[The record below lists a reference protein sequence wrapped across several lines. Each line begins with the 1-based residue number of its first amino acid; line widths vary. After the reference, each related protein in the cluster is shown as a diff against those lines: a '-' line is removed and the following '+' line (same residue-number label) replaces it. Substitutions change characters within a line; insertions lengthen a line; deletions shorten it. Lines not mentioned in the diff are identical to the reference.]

1 MGLFVLKENNYANL
15 SIEEICESIV
25 QDALDNNT
33 PELIN
38 ENEFFI
44 RVNNVSINEADN
56 NDKYIG
62 KTRFNIIR
70 DNSGNEYLGK
80 SKYYHGDDGW
90 KQGITSTA
98 FTKDENTVEPLNKYA
113 EYARNLDKA
122 TDKSIIA
129 RGIRKFR
136 SLYQK
141 ILMKLKLD
149 KVRQGGKNYGVL
161 KKIAHFLLNTID
173 KLSEKLQRMAAGV
186 KQLGKVK

>member
-15 SIEEICESIV
+15 SVEEICESIV

-70 DNSGNEYLGK
+70 DTSGNEYLGK

-90 KQGITSTA
+90 KLGITSTA
-98 FTKDENTVEPLNKYA
+98 FSKNENTVEPLNKYA

-186 KQLGKVK
+186 KQLGKEK

>member
-44 RVNNVSINEADN
+44 RANNVSINEADN

-70 DNSGNEYLGK
+70 DTSGNEYLGK

-90 KQGITSTA
+90 KLGITSTA
-98 FTKDENTVEPLNKYA
+98 FSKDENTVEPLNKYA

-149 KVRQGGKNYGVL
+149 KVRQGGKNYGIL

-186 KQLGKVK
+186 KQLGKGK